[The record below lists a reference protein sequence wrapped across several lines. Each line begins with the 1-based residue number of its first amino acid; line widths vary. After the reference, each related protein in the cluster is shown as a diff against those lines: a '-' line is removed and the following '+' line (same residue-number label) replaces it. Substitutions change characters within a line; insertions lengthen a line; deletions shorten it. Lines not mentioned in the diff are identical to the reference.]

1 MSVRVLFQ
9 LVIAALVVCGAARAA
24 TIEAVPLGKPGEGA
38 VFIDGDIDYADREI
52 FLSKISVFS
61 SGVVIFNSNGGN
73 AYAGIEIGKTIRM
86 RGFKTWVPSGSHCAS
101 ACAIAWLGGTRR
113 LMGNTARIGFHSV
126 YKMEGGAPVETG
138 AGNAMYGAYLAQ
150 LGLSDR
156 AIYYLSNAAPT
167 AMNWLTPA
175 QAETFGIELAIFDP
189 GSDKNKQQADAAS
202 PPAAT
207 PTLPQVNTPPQ
218 ANMPPPISGPA
229 SQPKQQ
235 QEATIA
241 PAPFSD
247 APSVD
252 VIAGYQLRAR
262 DFVIALHVLTSGPT
276 DQFLRIVDGLYA
288 DQVLYFGKLTSRADV
303 VTQLTKFIMRWPVR
317 AYAARPDSIKVQ
329 CDGGTGECQV
339 DGLVDFDAKSPER
352 RQWSHGQATFSYLLA
367 FHPGARWPV
376 IVNESGE
383 IVDRKLEALMPAN
396 RPYGRDLGM
405 AR

>member
-1 MSVRVLFQ
+1 MSLRALVQV
-9 LVIAALVVCGAARAA
+9 VIAAVVIGGAARAA

-38 VFIDGDIDYADREI
+38 IFIDGDIDYADREI

-61 SGVVIFNSNGGN
+61 SGVVILNSNGGN
-73 AYAGIEIGKTIRM
+73 AFAGIEIGKTIRM

-138 AGNAMYGAYLAQ
+138 AGNAMYGAYLGQ

-189 GSDKNKQQADAAS
+189 GSDKDKKQADAAS
-202 PPAAT
+202 PSMSAPSISAPAAK
-207 PTLPQVNTPPQ
+207 PAMLPPQVNAPPS
-218 ANMPPPISGPA
+218 PP
-229 SQPKQQ
+229 KQ

-247 APSVD
+247 APSPD

-276 DQFLRIVDGLYA
+276 DQFFRIVDGLYA

-329 CDGGTGECQV
+329 CNGGTGECQV

-352 RQWSHGQATFSYLLA
+352 GQWSHGRATFSYLLA

-376 IVNESGE
+376 IVNENGA
-383 IVDRKLEALMPAN
+383 IVDRKLEALMPVN